1 MAKAQRGERR
11 GQAVEKK
18 PTGQA
23 ERAADRVAGREPLD
37 ARTGKPIDPDQ
48 GRLERPDLH
57 DRSRDNGR
65 G

>member
-1 MAKAQRGERR
+1 MAKGRRGERR

-23 ERAADRVAGREPLD
+23 ERAADRVAGRPPLD
-37 ARTGKPIDPDQ
+37 ARTGRPIDPDQ
-48 GRLERPDLH
+48 GRLERPDLD
-57 DRSRDNGR
+57 DRSGNAGR

>member
-1 MAKAQRGERR
+1 MTRERRGERR

-37 ARTGKPIDPDQ
+37 AGTGRPIDPDQ
-48 GRLERPDLH
+48 GRLERPDVR
-57 DRSRDNGR
+57 DRSRDEGP